1 MSDDNINDENTKNL
15 DKYAIE
21 LSDYLNDLNKEIST
35 TPTRNS
41 EGGLIYKPT
50 PIQSFGCGKAI
61 VYKDLYDTIEVDKNT
76 LNIQGNSLDK
86 PINLYALQSMKQWF
100 PEDNIDY
107 SNQTIKNLFNQ
118 TNMDIIAFIK
128 NMIQYMETNKKDAG
142 TYTPKNILEKTII
155 RILHG
160 LSRESRTVNVYYN
173 NSIIINSKSNEYL
186 TFFDSVNK
194 DFNDY
199 RHLIFIYSIYLNL
212 LEKIKKQLESTT
224 TDKAEINVQLFYIL
238 LFCLAS
244 GKEFGEFFEKFK
256 NIMMSEFNKIEVNS
270 NQMKYNTNTNIN
282 DYLKDK
288 NTLVKIN
295 NSLHLLK
302 NIYASNS
309 PLLPIQQLNKNKN
322 DCFIS
327 FYNNELF
334 ITSYQLYSFTYG
346 PNGDD
351 ILIGVGIDK
360 RSSNITNNT
369 YSNYFEYGWATNFN
383 TENTSFM
390 DTLYYT
396 VDNLLNPPITTSG
409 GRRKPRKTVKK
420 RKIKTQTKKRK
431 RCKSQKI
438 MRRHCHRFRSK
449 QRQHS

>member
-1 MSDDNINDENTKNL
+1 MSDDNINDDNTKNL
-15 DKYAIE
+15 DKYAEE
-21 LSDYLNDLNKEIST
+21 LSDYLNDLNKEISSPIE
-35 TPTRNS
+35 TP
-41 EGGLIYKPT
+41 
-50 PIQSFGCGKAI
+50 GCGKAI
-61 VYKDLYDTIEVDKNT
+61 VYKDLYDIIDVEPST

-86 PINLYALQSMKQWF
+86 SINLYAIKSMKQWF
-100 PEDNIDY
+100 PEDNIHY
-107 SNQTIKNLFNQ
+107 SNQTIKSLFNE
-118 TNMDIIAFIK
+118 TKLDVIDFIK

-155 RILHG
+155 EILHG

-173 NSIIINSKSNEYL
+173 NSIVINSKSNEYL

-199 RHLIFIYSIYLNL
+199 RHLIFIYKAYLGV
-212 LEKIKKQLESTT
+212 LEKIKKQLETT
-224 TDKAEINVQLFYIL
+224 SKDKQEINTQLFYTL
-238 LFCLAS
+238 LFCLA
-244 GKEFGEFFEKFK
+244 GGIEFGEFFDKFK
-256 NIMMSEFNKIEVNS
+256 NTMVNEFHKIEGNDE

-282 DYLKDK
+282 DYIKDK

-295 NSLHLLK
+295 NSFHLLK
-302 NIYASNS
+302 NIYPSNS
-309 PLLPIQQLNKNKN
+309 PFLPIQQLNKNKN

-327 FYNNELF
+327 FDNNELF

-346 PNGDD
+346 PNGDE
-351 ILIGVGIDK
+351 ILIGLGIDK
-360 RSSNITNNT
+360 RIANITNKT

-383 TENTSFM
+383 TENKSFM
-390 DTLYYT
+390 DTLFYA
-396 VDNLLNPPITTSG
+396 VDNLLNPPITTTG

-438 MRRHCHRFRSK
+438 MRYRRHLRSK
-449 QRQHS
+449 HRP